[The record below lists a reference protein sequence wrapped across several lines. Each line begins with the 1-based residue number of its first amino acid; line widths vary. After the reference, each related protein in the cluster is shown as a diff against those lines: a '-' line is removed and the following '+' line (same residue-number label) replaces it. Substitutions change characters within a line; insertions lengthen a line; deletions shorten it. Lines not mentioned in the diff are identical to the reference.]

1 MQQADETNYHHFIPD
16 NMVKMVS
23 SRRGSNFLLHNL
35 GENDVVFGTKGNGRN
50 EVFLKVLE
58 RNSEQYIQLSKF
70 QKMGLIQQII
80 REWKGNFYIL
90 NSKTNDLCLAKKNN
104 HELST
109 TDPSARKL
117 YTSVRRM
124 MNYVNSKNQRQ
135 HQPSPSQQQQQQQ
148 HETLTTAVPTTTVSS
163 STSSTSTNSIPQVR
177 KVRIKKEKN
186 KNKKRKTVPATSTN
200 PGSTQNKHGIM
211 MNTTTAYINHDHHCI
226 LPRSDIDFLHSSTS
240 TNNNMNIAA
249 PQRSTP
255 MVTPEPSPRTTF
267 SFLPPP
273 PPQTSSSSPFTGH
286 DAHPSIGI
294 PISQDTSVLTP
305 SSSSLPPSKETANAF
320 TAKYRNSNNSTAD
333 NIIGHMEESA
343 ILALAYLASS
353 SSTGF

>member
-1 MQQADETNYHHFIPD
+1 MQQADETNQHHYIPD

-23 SRRGSNFLLHNL
+23 SRRGSNLLLHNL

-135 HQPSPSQQQQQQQ
+135 HQPPPPPQQQQ
-148 HETLTTAVPTTTVSS
+148 HETLTTAIPNTTVSS
-163 STSSTSTNSIPQVR
+163 RTSSTSTNSIPKAR
-177 KVRIKKEKN
+177 KERIKKENN
-186 KNKKRKTVPATSTN
+186 KNKKRKTVPTTSTN
-200 PGSTQNKHGIM
+200 PGPTQKKHGIM
-211 MNTTTAYINHDHHCI
+211 MNTTTAYINHDHHSV
-226 LPRSDIDFLHSSTS
+226 LPRSDIGFPYSSAY

-249 PQRSTP
+249 PQRSRSTT
-255 MVTPEPSPRTTF
+255 MVTPEPSPRTIS
-267 SFLPPP
+267 SFLSPPP
-273 PPQTSSSSPFTGH
+273 TSSSSPFTRPG
-286 DAHPSIGI
+286 AHPSIGI
-294 PISQDTSVLTP
+294 PLSQDTSVSTP
-305 SSSSLPPSKETANAF
+305 SSSSLPPSKETANAV

-353 SSTGF
+353 SSAGF